1 MGSRRARL
9 TLGLLGLLAL
19 AAAQETKPH
28 PFEKEI
34 QAFEKAD
41 RENPPKEG
49 GIVFV
54 GSSSIRL
61 WKTQDAFP
69 DLPTINRGFGGSQM
83 ADSVYYAPRIVLPY
97 KPRRVV
103 VFAGGNDIHSGKTP
117 EQVAEDFRALVGKI
131 HEALPKTRIYFISLF
146 PNVARAAEDEKC
158 KAVNGL
164 IRAITERDPRLGYID
179 ARAKME
185 SPEGKARPE
194 LLRPDGLHLSDP
206 GYRIWNEAVG
216 PILRAAD
223 PK

>member
-1 MGSRRARL
+1 MTRRRPPLA
-9 TLGLLGLLAL
+9 LGILGLLAL
-19 AAAQETKPH
+19 AADQEAKPR

-61 WKTQDAFP
+61 WKTQEAFP
-69 DLPTINRGFGGSQM
+69 DLQTTNRGFGGSQM
-83 ADSVYYAPRIVLPY
+83 ADSVFYAPRIVLPS

-146 PNVARAAEDEKC
+146 PNVARASEDEKC

-164 IRAITERDPRLGYID
+164 IRAIAERDPRLGYID
-179 ARAKME
+179 VRPKME

-194 LLRPDGLHLSDP
+194 LLRADGLHLNDQ
-206 GYRIWNEAVG
+206 GYKIWNEAVG
-216 PILRAAD
+216 PILRAPD